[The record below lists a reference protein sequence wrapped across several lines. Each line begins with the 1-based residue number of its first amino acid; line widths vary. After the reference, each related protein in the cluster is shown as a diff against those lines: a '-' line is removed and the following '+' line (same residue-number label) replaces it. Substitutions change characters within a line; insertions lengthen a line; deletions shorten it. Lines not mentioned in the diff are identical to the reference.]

1 MARRPGFGGRW
12 LGGTDGPSLQVAAWA
27 VVAKRVVT
35 PERVVRW
42 VSMMS
47 DVDEPRGVV
56 LVVGATGQQGGAVA
70 RHLLAAGR
78 PVRALT
84 RHPDKPAARALADQG
99 AHVVAGDLGDAESLR
114 GALAGVDAVFCVTQ
128 FFEAGYEGEVRQGK
142 LMVDLAAQAG
152 VEHFV
157 FSSVG
162 SADKN
167 TGIPHF
173 ESKYEVERY
182 LAESAVPFT
191 VLRPVFLMENWESRR
206 PEITEGSLVTPL
218 SPDRPV
224 QQVSVADVGA
234 FCLLALSR
242 PEQWKGR
249 AVDLAGDELSM
260 AQTAEAFAGVLQRK
274 VEVRGISWEDF
285 RAQQGEE
292 MYAMHRWFETTG
304 YEADVSR
311 LRAVHP
317 GMLSLAEYLRRSRW
331 QA

>member
-1 MARRPGFGGRW
+1 M
-12 LGGTDGPSLQVAAWA
+12 AAWA
-27 VVAKRVVT
+27 AVAERVVT
-35 PERVVRW
+35 PESVVRW
-42 VSMMS
+42 VPMMS

-70 RHLLAAGR
+70 RHVLAAGR

-84 RHPDKPAARALADQG
+84 RNPAKPAARILADQG
-99 AHVVAGDLGDAESLR
+99 AQVVAGDLGDAESLR
-114 GALAGVDAVFCVTQ
+114 GVLAGVDAVFCVTQ

-142 LMVDLAAQAG
+142 LLVDLAAQAG

-162 SADKN
+162 SADRD

-173 ESKYEVERY
+173 DSKYEVERY

-191 VLRPVFLMENWESRR
+191 VLRPVFLMENWEAMRR
-206 PEITEGSLVTPL
+206 EIAEGSLATPL
-218 SPDRPV
+218 SPERPV
-224 QQVSVADVGA
+224 QQVSVEDIGA
-234 FCLLALSR
+234 FCLLALNR
-242 PEQWKGR
+242 PEEWKGR

-260 AQTAEAFAGVLQRK
+260 AQTAEAFAGALQRK
-274 VEVRGISWEDF
+274 VEVQRIPWEDF

-292 MYAMHRWFETTG
+292 MYAMNRWFETTG
-304 YEADVSR
+304 YQADVSR
-311 LRAVHP
+311 LRALHP
-317 GMLSLAEYLRRSRW
+317 GILTLAEYLRRNGW